1 MRSVIGRN
9 AAGFGNVDQKFFIM
23 KSAHDPTPLG
33 IRYMLLWALALLAVA
48 YAVIS
53 HYVTT
58 LTGSIRWD
66 GVIGVL
72 LGLYICS
79 HPAANFLDMI
89 LYSGR
94 STPKFSSLWSA
105 LLWLGLNV
113 LVMAAGW
120 FDIFI
125 GATKLA
131 SSGP

>member
-1 MRSVIGRN
+1 
-9 AAGFGNVDQKFFIM
+9 M
-23 KSAHDPTPLG
+23 KSAHDPTPLR
-33 IRYMLLWALALLAVA
+33 IRYVPLCALVLAAVA

-53 HYVTT
+53 HHATS
-58 LTGSIRWD
+58 LTGSIRMD

-89 LYSGR
+89 LFGGCSA
-94 STPKFSSLWSA
+94 PKFSSMRSA
-105 LLWLGLNV
+105 LLWLAINL

-131 SSGP
+131 GSGP

>member
-1 MRSVIGRN
+1 
-9 AAGFGNVDQKFFIM
+9 M
-23 KSAHDPTPLG
+23 KSAHDPTPLR

-53 HYVTT
+53 HHVTT
-58 LTGSIRWD
+58 LTGSVRWD

-79 HPAANFLDMI
+79 HPAANFLDLI

-94 STPKFSSLWSA
+94 SAPKFSSLRSA
-105 LLWLGLNV
+105 LLWLGLNT
-113 LVMAAGW
+113 LVMATGW

-131 SSGP
+131 ASGP

>member
-1 MRSVIGRN
+1 MQRDRRSTPIVNRYLMLWSLVL
-9 AAGFGNVDQKFFIM
+9 AA
-23 KSAHDPTPLG
+23 T
-33 IRYMLLWALALLAVA
+33 A
-48 YAVIS
+48 YAFVF
-53 HYVTT
+53 HAAPT
-58 LTGSIRWD
+58 LTGSIRTD

-89 LYSGR
+89 LFGGRAAPQFSSGR
-94 STPKFSSLWSA
+94 SVFLWISV
-105 LLWLGLNV
+105 NV

-131 SSGP
+131 VAGP